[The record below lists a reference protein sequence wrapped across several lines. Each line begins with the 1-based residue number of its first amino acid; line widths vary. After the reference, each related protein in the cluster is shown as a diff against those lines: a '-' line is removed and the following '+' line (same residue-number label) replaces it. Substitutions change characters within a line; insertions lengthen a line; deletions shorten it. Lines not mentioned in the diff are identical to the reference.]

1 MNCSG
6 FDADKR
12 EKDDVFFRNRR
23 ADIRLNHE
31 INVDFEVSVDG
42 PHSFFTGI
50 TQDISKGGVFLATHQ
65 IYPIGTNMKLSFV
78 IEGASVTVDAVV
90 RWIRSPENITGN
102 DILPGMGLQFL
113 SPGTDV
119 IKAFDKFLE
128 KKEPLLVDVEE

>member
-1 MNCSG
+1 MTNNG
-6 FDADKR
+6 FDSDKR

-65 IYPIGTNMKLSFV
+65 IYPIGTNMKLIFQV
-78 IEGASVTVDAVV
+78 EGVELTVEAVV
-90 RWIRSPENITGN
+90 RWVRSVERSNA
-102 DILPGMGLQFL
+102 DDVLPGMGLQFL
-113 SPGTDV
+113 NPGPEL
-119 IKAFDKFLE
+119 IKTFDNFLE
-128 KKEPLLVDVEE
+128 KKEPLLVDVD

>member
-1 MNCSG
+1 VTSNG

-31 INVDFEVSVDG
+31 IHVDFEVSVDG

-65 IYPIGTNMKLSFV
+65 IYPIGTNMKLIFQV
-78 IEGASVTVDAVV
+78 EGVELVVDAVV
-90 RWIRSPENITGN
+90 RWVRSLERSNS
-102 DILPGMGLQFL
+102 DDVLPGMGLQFL
-113 SPGTDV
+113 NPGPEL
-119 IKAFDKFLE
+119 IKAFDSFIE
-128 KKEPLLVDVEE
+128 KKEPLLVDVD